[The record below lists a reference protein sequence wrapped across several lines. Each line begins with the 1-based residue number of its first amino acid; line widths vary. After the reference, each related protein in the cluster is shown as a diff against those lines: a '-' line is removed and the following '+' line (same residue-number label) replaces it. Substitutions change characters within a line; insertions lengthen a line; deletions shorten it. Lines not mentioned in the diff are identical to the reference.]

1 MLIFPLPVVLY
12 FQHYLQNDRSVV
24 IHLHLKRMDTLYFI
38 DVRIHAPL
46 HMIASLYPLHKNC
59 CLVTDLSS
67 HAMNDKIDIAC
78 LPAAPRAEQNLLLL
92 S

>member
-1 MLIFPLPVVLY
+1 MSIFPLPVVLY

-46 HMIASLYPLHKNC
+46 HMIASLYLLHKNW

-67 HAMNDKIDIAC
+67 HAMNGKIDIAW